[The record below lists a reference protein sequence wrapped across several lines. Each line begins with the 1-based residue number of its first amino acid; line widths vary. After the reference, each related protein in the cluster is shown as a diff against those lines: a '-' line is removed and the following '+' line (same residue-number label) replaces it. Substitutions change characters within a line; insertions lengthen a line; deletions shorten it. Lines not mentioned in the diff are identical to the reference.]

1 MLKNYRLWIGIIISA
16 ALLAFFFSRVDVTE
30 TFLAQPVSAGDT
42 QVTVNDSLGFNIGD
56 TFVIG
61 SGDTAETMTI
71 VSIDHVNHI
80 IAVDSAAVQG
90 HAVDEPVTKRTIA
103 IVGMGRA
110 LADAKYVYLIPALL
124 VYFLGVG
131 FRAIRWKYLLR
142 PLGNFSSLRLFPLI
156 IIGFMVNNIV
166 PGRLGVIAR
175 AYLLGEREG
184 ISKLAG
190 GVTVAV
196 ERVFDGL
203 ALLFFLMVASFFIP
217 LEGWTKTIAWVMPI
231 VFVGALAAFLGMTF
245 YENLTRRAARPF
257 FRFIPRKWRDK
268 ADGWMDSALSGLHVL
283 HNPKMLA
290 IVFVSSLLV
299 WLCEGSMFYIISI
312 SFQLN
317 QSFIM
322 MLMVTSVASLAWALI
337 IVSPGGIGPFDVAA
351 KEVLLLF
358 VPAAYIGS
366 ELLYEELVTAYA
378 IVLHAA
384 ILLPVI
390 FLGLGLLWTQRIS
403 LSRLVSTGSKGTPAS
418 LDDRSAG
425 ASGTGDEA

>member
-16 ALLAFFFSRVDVTE
+16 ALLAYFFSRVDVTE
-30 TFLAQPVSAGDT
+30 TFVAQPVSAGDT
-42 QVTVNDSLGFNIGD
+42 QVTVNDSFGFNEGD

-61 SGDTAETMTI
+61 SGDTAETRTI
-71 VSIDHVNHI
+71 A
-80 IAVDSAAVQG
+80 AVDLPNSSFSLDAAADYP
-90 HAVDEPVTKRTIA
+90 HDVDETVMKRTIA

-131 FRAIRWKYLLR
+131 FRAIRWKYLLK

-156 IIGFMVNNIV
+156 LIGFMVNNVV

-203 ALLFFLMVASFFIP
+203 ALLFFLMVASFFIE
-217 LEGWTKTIAWVMPI
+217 LEGWTQTIAWVMPI
-231 VFVGALAAFLGMTF
+231 IFVGALAVFLAMTF
-245 YENLTRRAARPF
+245 YENLTRKLVRPF
-257 FRFIPRKWRDK
+257 FRLIPHKWRGK
-268 ADGWMDSALSGLHVL
+268 ADGWLDSALSGLHVL
-283 HNPKMLA
+283 HNPKMLL

-312 SFQLN
+312 SFELH

-322 MLMVTSVASLAWALI
+322 MLLVCSVASLAWALI
-337 IVSPGGIGPFDVAA
+337 IVTPGGIGPFDVAA

-358 VPAAYIGS
+358 VPAAYLGS
-366 ELLYEELVTAYA
+366 EIMYEANVTAYA

-403 LSRLVSTGSKGTPAS
+403 LARLVSTGRQEAS
-418 LDDRSAG
+418 PGVDNGVGKAPD
-425 ASGTGDEA
+425 TGNEG

>member
-16 ALLAFFFSRVDVTE
+16 ALLAYFFSRVDVTE
-30 TFLAQPVSAGDT
+30 TFLAQSVSAGDT
-42 QVTVNDSLGFNIGD
+42 QIAVNNSLGFNIGD

-61 SGDTAETMTI
+61 SGETAETRTI
-71 VSIDHVNHI
+71 TAINR
-80 IAVDSAAVQG
+80 ANDSVFIEPVADYP
-90 HAVDEPVTKRTIA
+90 HDVDEPVLKRTIA

-110 LADAKYVYLIPALL
+110 LADAEYVYLIPALL
-124 VYFLGVG
+124 VYFIGVG
-131 FRAIRWKYLLR
+131 LRAIRWKYLLR

-156 IIGFMVNNIV
+156 IIGFMVNNVV

-175 AYLLGEREG
+175 AYLLGDREG

-217 LEGWTKTIAWVMPI
+217 LEGWTQTIAWVMPI
-231 VFVGALAAFLGMTF
+231 VFVGALAAFLAMTF

-257 FRFIPRKWRDK
+257 FRLIPHKWRGK
-268 ADGWMDSALSGLHVL
+268 ADGWLDSALSGLHVL
-283 HNPKMLA
+283 HNPRMLL

-312 SFQLN
+312 SFDLH

-322 MLMVTSVASLAWALI
+322 MLLVCSVASLAWALI
-337 IVSPGGIGPFDVAA
+337 IITPGGIGPFDVAA

-358 VPAAYIGS
+358 LPAVYVGNA
-366 ELLYEELVTAYA
+366 LLYEEVVTAYA

-403 LSRLVSTGSKGTPAS
+403 LARLVSTGGQGGS
-418 LDDRSAG
+418 LG
-425 ASGTGDEA
+425 VGNGTGDTSGTVDEG

>member
-1 MLKNYRLWIGIIISA
+1 MLKNYRLWIGLIISA
-16 ALLAFFFSRVDVTE
+16 ALLAYFFSRVDVTE
-30 TFLAQPVSAGDT
+30 TFLSQPVSVGDT
-42 QVTVNDSLGFNIGD
+42 QISVNESVGFGMGD

-71 VSIDHVNHI
+71 VAVDHASDSITT
-80 IAVDSAAVQG
+80 DSAAAQS
-90 HAVDEPVTKRTIA
+90 HAVDETVFKRTIA

-110 LADAKYVYLIPALL
+110 LADANYVYLIPALL

-131 FRAIRWKYLLR
+131 FRAVRWKYLLK
-142 PLGNFSSLRLFPLI
+142 PLGNFSSMRLFPLI
-156 IIGFMVNNIV
+156 IIGFMVNNVV

-231 VFVGALAAFLGMTF
+231 IFVGALAAFLAMTF

-257 FRFIPRKWRDK
+257 FRLVPHKWRDK
-268 ADGWMDSALSGLHVL
+268 ADGWLDSALSGLHVL
-283 HNPKMLA
+283 HNPKMLV

-312 SFQLN
+312 SFELH

-322 MLMVTSVASLAWALI
+322 MLLVCSVASLAWALI
-337 IVSPGGIGPFDVAA
+337 ILTPGGIGPFDVAA

-358 VPAAYIGS
+358 VPAVYVGS
-366 ELLYEELVTAYA
+366 QLLYEEAVTAYA

-390 FLGLGLLWTQRIS
+390 FLGLGMLWTQRIS
-403 LSRLVSTGSKGTPAS
+403 LARLVSTGGQGTPQEA
-418 LDDRSAG
+418 DDGAG
-425 ASGTGDEA
+425 EVRDTDNEG

>member
-1 MLKNYRLWIGIIISA
+1 LLKNYRLWIGLIISA
-16 ALLAFFFSRVDVTE
+16 ALLAYFFSRVDTTE
-30 TFLAQPVSAGDT
+30 TFLAQPVSPGDAR
-42 QVTVNDSLGFNIGD
+42 VSVNESVGFNIGD
-56 TFVIG
+56 TIVIG
-61 SGDTAETMTI
+61 SGDTAETRT
-71 VSIDHVNHI
+71 VTAVERANDSLYIDP
-80 IAVDSAAVQG
+80 AVDYSHSVK
-90 HAVDEPVTKRTIA
+90 ETLFKRTVA

-142 PLGNFSSLRLFPLI
+142 PLGSFSSLRLFPLI

-203 ALLFFLMVASFFIP
+203 ALLFFLTVASFFIP
-217 LEGWTKTIAWVMPI
+217 LEGWTRTIAWVMPI
-231 VFVGALAAFLGMTF
+231 VFVGALGAFLAMTF

-257 FRFIPRKWRDK
+257 FRLIPGKWRDK

-283 HNPKMLA
+283 HSPKMLI

-312 SFQLN
+312 SFNLQH
-317 QSFIM
+317 SFIM

-337 IVSPGGIGPFDVAA
+337 IVTPGGIGPFDVAT
-351 KEVLLLF
+351 KEILLLF

-366 ELLYEELVTAYA
+366 ELLYEEMVTAYA
-378 IVLHAA
+378 VVLHAA
-384 ILLPVI
+384 MLLPVI
-390 FLGLGLLWTQRIS
+390 FLGLGMLWTQRIS
-403 LSRLVSTGSKGTPAS
+403 LAKLVSTGRQGPAAA
-418 LDDRSAG
+418 LDGDAEG
-425 ASGTGDEA
+425 ASGEGSQA

>member
-1 MLKNYRLWIGIIISA
+1 LLKNYRLWIGIIISA
-16 ALLAFFFSRVDVTE
+16 ALLAYFFSRVDVTE
-30 TFLAQPVSAGDT
+30 TFLSQPVSAGDT
-42 QVTVNDSLGFNIGD
+42 QVTVNDSLGFNKGD

-61 SGDTAETMTI
+61 SGDTAETKTI
-71 VSIDHVNHI
+71 TTIDRTNDSLS
-80 IAVDSAAVQG
+80 VDPAADYS
-90 HAVDEPVTKRTIA
+90 HDVDEPVMKRTIA

-131 FRAIRWKYLLR
+131 FRAIRWKYLLK

-156 IIGFMVNNIV
+156 IIGFMVNNVV

-217 LEGWTKTIAWVMPI
+217 LEGWTQTIAWVMPI
-231 VFVGALAAFLGMTF
+231 VFVGALAAFLAMTF

-257 FRFIPRKWRDK
+257 FRLIPYKWRDK
-268 ADGWMDSALSGLHVL
+268 ADGWLDSALSGLHVL
-283 HNPKMLA
+283 HNPKMLV

-312 SFQLN
+312 SFELH

-322 MLMVTSVASLAWALI
+322 MLMVCSIASLAWALI
-337 IVSPGGIGPFDVAA
+337 IVTPGGIGPFDVAA

-358 VPAAYIGS
+358 LPAVYIGNA
-366 ELLYEELVTAYA
+366 LLYEEAVTAYA

-390 FLGLGLLWTQRIS
+390 FLGLGMLWTQRIS
-403 LSRLVSTGSKGTPAS
+403 LAKLVSIGGRGAASGSDNGAEEAPGTGSEG
-418 LDDRSAG
+418 
-425 ASGTGDEA
+425 